1 MASRHRMTLL
11 AILLAGMGSAGS
23 ALAGLGPIHV
33 LSSEG
38 QPFEAEIPVVDE
50 DPQGNVLVGLADRNK
65 YPLVS
70 TYSPSASVL
79 KFSAI
84 RKPDGSIQKILV
96 RGPSRF
102 DESLLRFAV
111 EMSWPAGRLVREFE
125 VDYLRDGPPRKDKPP
140 VHDDT
145 VKKTAVSP
153 DQMPRLSSLGLGELK
168 VKSKLGEP
176 LVAELELF
184 GTAVKQTDNIHVAL
198 SADSLQGAPSAEQLQ
213 LVASMSHQLTRSA
226 AGKSMLLLKSTR
238 VLTEPLLAFRL
249 DVGAAN
255 VHAQKRYTLLLDP
268 NGYTVEEHAVDS
280 AAAHGAAHGGGKVQA
295 LKVYRVLHGDTLS
308 LIAARMK
315 GGGNQAE
322 TARRLYRNNPDAFIG
337 GDVNRLRAGT
347 ALKYPA
353 EWHMSSAGTPAT
365 HARPA
370 QAPQPPSASAK
381 PEAPSTPAVA
391 APEAVTLKPMVK
403 PAGEQ
408 AKLAASASKPQ
419 ASAPQL
425 AAVKAVTP
433 GSAAD
438 NVREDRLKNILQRQD
453 QALQQAQQKTLELEQ
468 KIRNLQL
475 AKAAEASAAAIASQN
490 KAAASQPVAAVTAT
504 PTVQASRAMA
514 ASAPALA
521 PVTAS
526 APAIA
531 APKAA
536 PASAPKPL
544 AAKAPEPAA
553 ATDFLVDDVL
563 ASLRGNTTMIAGGAA
578 VAALSALLLAQRRRQ
593 RKIAT
598 PDSQPEVKPV
608 ADNASLLTMG
618 PLTTLMSGIKRGE
631 GIDLASVDLI
641 AEAEVY
647 LAYGRT
653 DQALE
658 ILREGL
664 VREPMRQD
672 LRYKL
677 LEVLAMQSDK
687 EGFVAEATTARGIF
701 GKDSTLW
708 MRVCEL
714 GHTLAPEHPLFD
726 AQPVAAASPLDLQP
740 VRVQTAAEEAVA
752 DAAATP
758 APADAAS
765 VPLDLAA
772 ELGALEPAP
781 EQPLAMDFI
790 EKPTA
795 GPAAL
800 PPASDENPAL
810 SGLDAF
816 ASLGEQEL
824 ESVVNQAPEPM
835 LDMDFLSEL
844 PESVKLEPP
853 AGQPEAAAPAPSA
866 QSEAND
872 KMELAKLYLE
882 MGDKETAEALMKE
895 AGQTA

>member
-1 MASRHRMTLL
+1 MASRHRMSLL

-50 DPQGNVLVGLADRNK
+50 DPQGNVLVSLADRNK

-70 TYSPSASVL
+70 TYSQSASVL

-125 VDYLRDGPPRKDKPP
+125 VDYLRDGPPRKDKQSG
-140 VHDDT
+140 HDDT

-168 VKSKLGEP
+168 VMSKLGEP

-184 GTAVKQTDNIHVAL
+184 GTAVKQTDNVHVAL
-198 SADSLQGAPSAEQLQ
+198 AADSLQGAPSAEQLQ

-226 AGKSMLLLKSTR
+226 AGTSMLLLRSSR
-238 VLTEPLLAFRL
+238 PLTEPLLAFRL
-249 DVGAAN
+249 DVGVAN
-255 VHAQKRYTLLLDP
+255 VHAQKRYSLLLDP
-268 NGYTVEEHAVDS
+268 NGYTVEEHAADGDNAGRQVQ
-280 AAAHGAAHGGGKVQA
+280 AAGKVRP

-322 TARRLYRNNPDAFIG
+322 TARRLYRNNPEAFIA

-347 ALKYPA
+347 TLKYPA
-353 EWHMSSAGTPAT
+353 EWHMANAAAPVVHAKAAPA
-365 HARPA
+365 AKAEP
-370 QAPQPPSASAK
+370 AK
-381 PEAPSTPAVA
+381 PLAL
-391 APEAVTLKPMVK
+391 PEAATLKPMVK
-403 PAGEQ
+403 APVEQ
-408 AKLAASASKPQ
+408 AKAVASAAKPA
-419 ASAPQL
+419 ASAPQV
-425 AAVKAVTP
+425 AAVKAITP
-433 GSAAD
+433 GVAVVNAQ
-438 NVREDRLKNILQRQD
+438 EARLKNILQRQD
-453 QALQQAQQKTLELEQ
+453 QALQLAQQKTQELEQ
-468 KIRNLQL
+468 KIRNMQL

-490 KAAASQPVAAVTAT
+490 KAVASQPVTTAVAAPASAAVAA
-504 PTVQASRAMA
+504 PAPVAHAL
-514 ASAPALA
+514 ASAPA
-521 PVTAS
+521 VAS
-526 APAIA
+526 S
-531 APKAA
+531 KAA
-536 PASAPKPL
+536 PASAPKP
-544 AAKAPEPAA
+544 AAVKPPQPAA
-553 ATDFLVDDVL
+553 APGFLVDDVL
-563 ASLRGNTTMIAGGAA
+563 TGLRDNSTMIAGGAA
-578 VAALSALLLAQRRRQ
+578 VAALAALLLAQRRRQ
-593 RKIAT
+593 GKIAT
-598 PDSQPEVKPV
+598 PDSKPEVKPV
-608 ADNASLLTMG
+608 PDNASLLTMG

-677 LEVLAMQSDK
+677 LEVLSMQSDK

-714 GHTLAPEHPLFD
+714 GRTLVPDHPLFD
-726 AQPVAAASPLDLQP
+726 ARPAPAVSPLDLEP
-740 VRVQTAAEEAVA
+740 VRVQAAAETGAA
-752 DAAATP
+752 DAVVTP
-758 APADAAS
+758 VAQHPGPALDK

-772 ELGALEPAP
+772 ELGALEPPP
-781 EQPLAMDFI
+781 EAPLAMDFI
-790 EKPTA
+790 EKTPA
-795 GPAAL
+795 GPAPL
-800 PPASDENPAL
+800 PPATGQGSAL

-824 ESVVNQAPEPM
+824 ENVVNQAPEPM
-835 LDMDFLSEL
+835 LDMDFLSDL
-844 PESVKLEPP
+844 PEQARAESP
-853 AGQPEAAAPAPSA
+853 ASKPAQAAPAPAAPTA

-895 AGQTA
+895 AGQTV

>member
-1 MASRHRMTLL
+1 MASRHRMSLL

-50 DPQGNVLVGLADRNK
+50 DPQGNVLVSLADRNK

-70 TYSPSASVL
+70 TYSQSASVL

-125 VDYLRDGPPRKDKPP
+125 VDYLRDGPPRKDKQPG
-140 VHDDT
+140 HDDT

-184 GTAVKQTDNIHVAL
+184 GTAVKQTDNVHVAL
-198 SADSLQGAPSAEQLQ
+198 AADSLQGAPSAEQLQ

-226 AGKSMLLLKSTR
+226 AGKSMLLLRSTR
-238 VLTEPLLAFRL
+238 PLTEPLLAFRL
-249 DVGAAN
+249 DVGVAN

-268 NGYTVEEHAVDS
+268 NGYTVEEHAAD
-280 AAAHGAAHGGGKVQA
+280 AADAGRHLQAAGKMQPQ
-295 LKVYRVLHGDTLS
+295 KVYRVLHGDTLS

-315 GGGNQAE
+315 GGGNPAE
-322 TARRLYRNNPDAFIG
+322 AARRLYRNNPDAFIA

-347 ALKYPA
+347 TLKYPA
-353 EWHMSSAGTPAT
+353 EWHMANAAAPVMHAKVAEAPPAAT
-365 HARPA
+365 AKVE
-370 QAPQPPSASAK
+370 PPAK
-381 PEAPSTPAVA
+381 PVSTPD
-391 APEAVTLKPMVK
+391 AVTLKPMVK
-403 PAGEQ
+403 PPVEQ
-408 AKLAASASKPQ
+408 AKAAAPAAKPA
-419 ASAPQL
+419 ASAPQV

-433 GSAAD
+433 GMAVENAQ
-438 NVREDRLKNILQRQD
+438 EARLKNILQRQD
-453 QALQQAQQKTLELEQ
+453 QALQQAQQKTQELEQ
-468 KIRNLQL
+468 KIRTMQL

-490 KAAASQPVAAVTAT
+490 KVVASQPASTTAVQPASAAAAEPAPVAHAL
-504 PTVQASRAMA
+504 
-514 ASAPALA
+514 ASAPAA
-521 PVTAS
+521 AS
-526 APAIA
+526 SKP
-531 APKAA
+531 A
-536 PASAPKPL
+536 PASSPKP
-544 AAKAPEPAA
+544 AAVTPPQEAA
-553 ATDFLVDDVL
+553 ASGFMVDDVL
-563 ASLRGNTTMIAGGAA
+563 TTLRNNSTMVAGGAA
-578 VAALSALLLAQRRRQ
+578 VAALAALLLAQRRRQ
-593 RKIAT
+593 GKMAA
-598 PDSQPEVKPV
+598 PDGKPEAKTVP
-608 ADNASLLTMG
+608 DNASLLTMG

-714 GHTLAPEHPLFD
+714 GRTLVPDHPLFD
-726 AQPVAAASPLDLQP
+726 ARPAPAVSPLDLEP
-740 VRVQTAAEEAVA
+740 VRVQSAA
-752 DAAATP
+752 DAGAADVP
-758 APADAAS
+758 VAAVSQGAAPATEKVA
-765 VPLDLAA
+765 LDLAA
-772 ELGALEPAP
+772 ELGALEPPP
-781 EQPLAMDFI
+781 EEPLAMDFI
-790 EKPTA
+790 EKAPA
-795 GPAAL
+795 GPAPL
-800 PPASDENPAL
+800 PPATAPASTL

-835 LDMDFLSEL
+835 MDMDFLSDL
-844 PESVKLEPP
+844 PAQAKPETP
-853 AGQPEAAAPAPSA
+853 AAKPAPVAATPTA

>member
-1 MASRHRMTLL
+1 MTLL

-50 DPQGNVLVGLADRNK
+50 DPQGNVLVSLADRNK

-70 TYSPSASVL
+70 TYSQSASVL

-96 RGPSRF
+96 KGPSRF

-125 VDYLRDGPPRKDKPP
+125 VDYLRDGPPRKDKQPG
-140 VHDDT
+140 HDDT

-168 VKSKLGEP
+168 VRSKLGEP

-184 GTAVKQTDNIHVAL
+184 GTAVKQTDNVHVAL
-198 SADSLQGAPSAEQLQ
+198 AADGLQGAPSAEQLQ

-226 AGKSMLLLKSTR
+226 AGKSMLLLRSTR
-238 VLTEPLLAFRL
+238 PLTEPFLAFRL

-268 NGYTVEEHAVDS
+268 NGYTVEEHAADRGEADKPVRS
-280 AAAHGAAHGGGKVQA
+280 AGKAQP
-295 LKVYRVLHGDTLS
+295 LKTYRVLHGDTLS

-315 GGGNQAE
+315 GAGNQAE
-322 TARRLYRNNPDAFIG
+322 AARRLYRGNPAAFIA

-353 EWHMSSAGTPAT
+353 EWHMANATVPAM
-365 HARPA
+365 HAKA
-370 QAPQPPSASAK
+370 AEPQVAAAAAASRA
-381 PEAPSTPAVA
+381 EAPVKPLGG
-391 APEAVTLKPMVK
+391 PETITLKPMVK
-403 PAGEQ
+403 LPVEQ
-408 AKLAASASKPQ
+408 AKVVASAAKPV
-419 ASAPQL
+419 ASAPQV

-433 GSAAD
+433 GKAVEAAQ
-438 NVREDRLKNILQRQD
+438 EARLKNILQRLD
-453 QALQQAQQKTLELEQ
+453 QALQQAQQKNQELEQ

-475 AKAAEASAAAIASQN
+475 AKAAEASAAASASQN
-490 KAAASQPVAAVTAT
+490 KVVASQPADKAIVAHAAPASVAVAAPAPAPVPAA
-504 PTVQASRAMA
+504 VSAS
-514 ASAPALA
+514 ASAPAVA
-521 PVTAS
+521 NS
-526 APAIA
+526 
-531 APKAA
+531 KAA
-536 PASAPKPL
+536 PASVPKPV
-544 AAKAPEPAA
+544 AVKPPEDAA
-553 ATDFLVDDVL
+553 APSFLVDDVL
-563 ASLRGNTTMIAGGAA
+563 TGLRNNSTMIAGGAA
-578 VAALSALLLAQRRRQ
+578 VAALAALLLAQRRRQ

-598 PDSQPEVKPV
+598 PESKPAGKPV
-608 ADNASLLTMG
+608 PDNASLLTMG

-677 LEVLAMQSDK
+677 LEVLAIQSDK
-687 EGFVAEATTARGIF
+687 DGFVAEATTARGIF

-714 GHTLAPEHPLFD
+714 GRTLVPDHPLFD
-726 AQPVAAASPLDLQP
+726 ARPAAAVSPLDLEP
-740 VRVQTAAEEAVA
+740 VRVQ
-752 DAAATP
+752 AAADVP
-758 APADAAS
+758 VAAPSAAS
-765 VPLDLAA
+765 VPVDLAA
-772 ELGALEPAP
+772 ELGALEPSP
-781 EQPLAMDFI
+781 EEPLAMDFI
-790 EKPTA
+790 EKEAA
-795 GPAAL
+795 GPAPL
-800 PPASDENPAL
+800 PPATGQNPAL

-824 ESVVNQAPEPM
+824 ESVANQAAEPM
-835 LDMDFLSEL
+835 LDMDFLSDL

-853 AGQPEAAAPAPSA
+853 VSKPVPATPTPAQSQA
-866 QSEAND
+866 STPQSEAND

-895 AGQTA
+895 AGQTV

>member
-50 DPQGNVLVGLADRNK
+50 DPQGNVLVSLADRNK

-70 TYSPSASVL
+70 TYSQSASVL

-96 RGPSRF
+96 KGPSRF

-125 VDYLRDGPPRKDKPP
+125 VDYLRDGPPRKDKQPG
-140 VHDDT
+140 HDDT

-184 GTAVKQTDNIHVAL
+184 GTAVKQTDNVHVAL
-198 SADSLQGAPSAEQLQ
+198 AADSLQGAPSAEQLQ

-226 AGKSMLLLKSTR
+226 AGKSMLLLRSTR
-238 VLTEPLLAFRL
+238 PLTEPFLAFRL

-268 NGYTVEEHAVDS
+268 NGYTVEEHAADS
-280 AAAHGAAHGGGKVQA
+280 GDADKPVRSVGKAQP
-295 LKVYRVLHGDTLS
+295 LKIYRVLHGDTLS

-315 GGGNQAE
+315 GAGNQAE
-322 TARRLYRNNPDAFIG
+322 AVRRLYRGNPDAFIA

-353 EWHMSSAGTPAT
+353 EWHMANAVAPAM
-365 HARPA
+365 HAKAAEP
-370 QAPQPPSASAK
+370 QVAP
-381 PEAPSTPAVA
+381 PAVA
-391 APEAVTLKPMVK
+391 SRADAPVKPLGSPETITLKPMVK
-403 PAGEQ
+403 PPAVQ
-408 AKLAASASKPQ
+408 TKAVASAAKPV
-419 ASAPQL
+419 ASAPQV

-433 GSAAD
+433 GKAVENAQ
-438 NVREDRLKNILQRQD
+438 EARLKNLLQRQD
-453 QALQQAQQKTLELEQ
+453 QALQQAQQKTQELEQ

-490 KAAASQPVAAVTAT
+490 KAVASQPADKAIVAHAAPASVAVAAPAPVAAQV
-504 PTVQASRAMA
+504 P
-514 ASAPALA
+514 ASAPT
-521 PVTAS
+521 VAS
-526 APAIA
+526 S
-531 APKAA
+531 KAA
-536 PASAPKPL
+536 PASMPKPVVV
-544 AAKAPEPAA
+544 KPPEEAA
-553 ATDFLVDDVL
+553 APSFLVDDVL
-563 ASLRGNTTMIAGGAA
+563 TGLRNNSTMIAGGAA
-578 VAALSALLLAQRRRQ
+578 VAALAALLLAQRRRQ

-598 PDSQPEVKPV
+598 PESKPEGKPV
-608 ADNASLLTMG
+608 PDNASLLTMG

-677 LEVLAMQSDK
+677 LEVLAIQSDK
-687 EGFVAEATTARGIF
+687 DGFVAEATTARGIF

-714 GHTLAPEHPLFD
+714 GRTLVPDHPLFD
-726 AQPVAAASPLDLQP
+726 ARPAPAVSPLDLEP
-740 VRVQTAAEEAVA
+740 VRVQAAADVPVTAAAHNA
-752 DAAATP
+752 G
-758 APADAAS
+758 S
-765 VPLDLAA
+765 VPVDLAA
-772 ELGALEPAP
+772 ELGALEPPP
-781 EQPLAMDFI
+781 EEPLAMDFI
-790 EKPTA
+790 EKEPA
-795 GPAAL
+795 GPAPL
-800 PPASDENPAL
+800 PPATGQNTAL

-824 ESVVNQAPEPM
+824 ESVANQAAEPM
-835 LDMDFLSEL
+835 LDMDFLSDL

-853 AGQPEAAAPAPSA
+853 VSKPAPATPAPAPTP

-895 AGQTA
+895 AGQTV